1 MKSKTDTK
9 QKKRRGNPMIA
20 QFGER
25 TRFRKGVSGNPGGR
39 PSWTPYAD
47 AHREVAQLAVRDLKV
62 TQNDPV
68 SLAVAKRVARAAIA
82 GKISAA
88 SEAASRCEG
97 TPRQMVELAQQ
108 REVTL
113 HVVYTKAQTL
123 NKIRQFYGLSGTD
136 AEAAETTPIERP
148 EG

>member
-1 MKSKTDTK
+1 MKPKA
-9 QKKRRGNPMIA
+9 KKRRGNPAIA
-20 QFGER
+20 ELGRR

-47 AHREVAQLAVRDLKV
+47 AHREVAQLAVSDLRVK
-62 TQNDPV
+62 QSDPA

-113 HVVYTKAQTL
+113 HVVYNKAQTL
-123 NKIRQFYGLSGTD
+123 NNIRQIYGLPGTD
-136 AEAAETTPIERP
+136 AEDAEKVPDETP

>member
-1 MKSKTDTK
+1 MSKA
-9 QKKRRGNPMIA
+9 KKRRGNPAIA
-20 QFGER
+20 ELGKG

-39 PSWTPYAD
+39 PSLTPYAD
-47 AHREVAQLAVRDLKV
+47 AHREVAQLAVSDLRVK
-62 TQNDPV
+62 QGDSV

-108 REVTL
+108 REVRL
-113 HVVYTKAQTL
+113 HVVYDKARTL
-123 NKIRQFYGLSGTD
+123 NKIRQFYGLPETD
-136 AEAAETTPIERP
+136 AEAAEKTPRETP